1 MSQPFDRNATL
12 EIQGDLDEEAG
23 EFWVANPFMM
33 PEEGHNLSAFETNC
47 LFLNSGGKQFL
58 DASFASGA
66 DIDADSRSVIAADF
80 DGDSLTDLLVSNVG
94 GGPLRL
100 FSNQI
105 RNAGHLLQLKLEGT
119 RSNRSAIGTR
129 IVVTLNDGRKIVR
142 DLFPFNGF
150 QGQGPVSD
158 SIGIGE
164 LKEAASLEILWPSGT
179 VQTFS
184 DVPADRKIT
193 VSEDDSELKL

>member
-12 EIQGDLDEEAG
+12 EKQGDLDEDAG

-47 LFLNSGGKQFL
+47 LFLNSGGDQFL

-66 DIDADSRSVIAADF
+66 NIDADSRSVIAADF
-80 DGDSLTDLLVSNVG
+80 DGDSSIDLLVANVG

-105 RNAGHLLQLKLEGT
+105 PDPGRVLKLRLQGT
-119 RSNRSAIGTR
+119 KSNRTAVGSR
-129 IVVTLNDGRKIVR
+129 IVITLENGRKIVR
-142 DLFPFNGF
+142 DVFPFNGF
-150 QGQGPVSD
+150 QGQGPVSTT
-158 SIGIGE
+158 IGVGPE
-164 LKEAASLEILWPSGT
+164 DAVASLQIYWPSGA
-179 VQTFS
+179 VQTFK
-184 DVPADRKIT
+184 DVPTGREIS
-193 VSEDDSELKL
+193 VSEDAADLGI